1 MFIYHI
7 MYVMSIYIYDLF
19 YIWVNLIT
27 TEACSPEACN
37 QSWLDRGKSS
47 PFMAVIQAT
56 EILYCTHMYIYIYII
71 HVYRLCMTRLT
82 CDLPK

>member
-56 EILYCTHMYIYIYII
+56 EILYCTHMYIYII